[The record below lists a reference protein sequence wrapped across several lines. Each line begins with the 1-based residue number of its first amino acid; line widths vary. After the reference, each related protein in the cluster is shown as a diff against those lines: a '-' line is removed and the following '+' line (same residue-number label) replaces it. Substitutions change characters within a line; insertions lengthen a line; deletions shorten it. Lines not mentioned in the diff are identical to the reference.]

1 MTTVDP
7 APVDTDAPPR
17 PSRAL
22 EVTFAVIALAVCVAY
37 LTLGTQIE
45 LRREAAPGQLDARF
59 WPTVLGTLG
68 IGVSVALL
76 VIAIVR
82 PPANRDD
89 LERIQQGGV
98 LRVVV
103 TCALTLGY
111 VALWSVSSIVALG
124 YRIELFPIAT
134 AIYMLLLL
142 LIYGLRN
149 WIGLVVY
156 PLALTGFIYVLFGML
171 LRIPL

>member
-1 MTTVDP
+1 MTTVDFVP
-7 APVDTDAPPR
+7 IDSEAPPR

-22 EVTFAVIALAVCVAY
+22 EVTFAVIALAMCVAY
-37 LTLGTQIE
+37 FTLATQIE
-45 LRREAAPGQLDARF
+45 LRREAAPGQIDARF
-59 WPTVLGTLG
+59 WPLVLGT
-68 IGVSVALL
+68 IGVGASVALL
-76 VIAIVR
+76 VIALVR

-89 LERIQQGGV
+89 LERIQRGGA
-98 LRVVV
+98 LRVAV

-124 YRIELFPIAT
+124 YRIELFPFAT
-134 AIYMLLLL
+134 AVYMFVLLLV
-142 LIYGLRN
+142 YGLRN
-149 WIGLVVY
+149 WIGLIVY